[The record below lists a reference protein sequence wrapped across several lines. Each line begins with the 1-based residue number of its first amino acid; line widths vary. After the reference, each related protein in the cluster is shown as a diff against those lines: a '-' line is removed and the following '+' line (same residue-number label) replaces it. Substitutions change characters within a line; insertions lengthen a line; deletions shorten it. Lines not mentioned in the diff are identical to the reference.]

1 MDYLSRVVSIYCG
14 VFIIYS
20 VLLHAYEFLYCDSP
34 RLITIY
40 FDNLRLIEIDPLP
53 FGVTPSLPTVGGVYS
68 YNFLPFLLMDIV
80 VKNSTTRDVLNAVLY
95 PRWQILMGGVVI
107 LIIVQIYTFFLVSTT
122 ST

>member
-1 MDYLSRVVSIYCG
+1 M
-14 VFIIYS
+14 
-20 VLLHAYEFLYCDSP
+20 
-34 RLITIY
+34 
-40 FDNLRLIEIDPLP
+40 
-53 FGVTPSLPTVGGVYS
+53 PSFPTVGGVYS

-122 ST
+122 STIQTVSLSAERCPSVCIVQ